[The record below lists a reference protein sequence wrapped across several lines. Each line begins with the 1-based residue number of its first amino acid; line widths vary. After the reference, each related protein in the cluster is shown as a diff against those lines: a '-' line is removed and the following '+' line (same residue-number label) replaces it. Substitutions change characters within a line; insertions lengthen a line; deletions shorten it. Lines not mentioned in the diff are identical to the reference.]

1 MCVLSVRLVRPLVA
15 GQTGQTRTF
24 VRLVRLIPRAKRSA
38 RIGSDAVACSGA
50 PFRVRVSPPYPLRA
64 THAQGLIPCVQALL
78 WVARDARQQPV
89 DSPKAL
95 RVGVSSRGA

>member
-50 PFRVRVSPPYPLRA
+50 PFRVCLSPIPPACHARAGLDTLRA
-64 THAQGLIPCVQALL
+64 GLA
-78 WVARDARQQPV
+78 
-89 DSPKAL
+89 
-95 RVGVSSRGA
+95 VGRP